1 MTTKFTKVRV
11 GGVLKR
17 VPADEARD
25 TRIAE
30 LEAIAETAKAT
41 AARAIETCEELRA
54 ANDRLS
60 AQRDQAVRNE
70 QAARKAE
77 AETREQFAEL
87 KERLH
92 QAEMTNA
99 RQQGYIDRVAEDDAA
114 REEPRVI
121 NEQRTLP
128 RRPQH
133 VGLSYDG
140 EPCGAMSGMNARSD
154 RPHKHWTGF

>member
-1 MTTKFTKVRV
+1 MTTKFTKVKV
-11 GGVLKR
+11 GGVLRR
-17 VPADEARD
+17 VSADAARD
-25 TRIAE
+25 LHLAE
-30 LEAIAETAKAT
+30 LERVAETANAT

-54 ANDRLS
+54 ANDRLV
-60 AQRDQAVRNE
+60 AQRDQAERKE

-92 QAEMTNA
+92 QAELTNA
-99 RQQGYIDRVAEDDAA
+99 RQQGYLDRVAEDDAA

-121 NEQRTLP
+121 NELRTVP

-133 VGLSYDG
+133 GGLSYDG
-140 EPCGAMSGMNARSD
+140 GPLSAMAGMNACSD
-154 RPHKHWTGF
+154 RPRKHWTGF